1 MGDIN
6 PSNFTMWEDAGVLQA
21 IPHDTDMIMTLP
33 EINEAFANQQKGVPS
48 VLDGSLGA
56 SGAKAYAPGAYPNA
70 QALANQLFIG
80 LEDWLYNGP
89 KAPPTQ

>member
-1 MGDIN
+1 
-6 PSNFTMWEDAGVLQA
+6 
-21 IPHDTDMIMTLP
+21 
-33 EINEAFANQQKGVPS
+33 VPS

-56 SGAKAYAPGAYPNA
+56 SGANAYAPGAYPTA

-89 KAPPTQ
+89 KALPMQ